1 MINMA
6 EDTKHSEAKAIIA
19 QQKARDPTTGRFLD
33 PSQQQQV
40 AQQHQAVATEQQRQK
55 LNSLFGR
62 TASSPQSNP
71 IQGNLPSP
79 QPQNNFQAIL
89 AANKPGASM
98 NVQQSEDDKWNTLLG
113 KKKSNIQW

>member
-1 MINMA
+1 MA
-6 EDTKHSEAKAIIA
+6 EDTKHSEAKAMIA
-19 QQKARDPTTGRFLD
+19 QQKIRDPTTGRFLN
-33 PSQQQQV
+33 PEQTQQI
-40 AQQHQAVATEQQRQK
+40 AQQRQAASNEINKQK
-55 LNSLFGR
+55 LDSLFGR
-62 TASSPQSNP
+62 SSSTPPPNP
-71 IQGNLPSP
+71 IQGNLPNP

>member
-1 MINMA
+1 MV
-6 EDTKHSEAKAIIA
+6 DDVKHSEAKAIIA

-33 PSQQQQV
+33 PGQQQVV
-40 AQQHQAVATEQQRQK
+40 AQQHQAIITEQQRQK
-55 LNSLFGR
+55 LDSLFGR
-62 TASSPQSNP
+62 SSSSPMPNP

-89 AANKPGASM
+89 AANKPGSSM
-98 NVQQSEDDKWNTLLG
+98 NVQQSEEDKWNTLLG